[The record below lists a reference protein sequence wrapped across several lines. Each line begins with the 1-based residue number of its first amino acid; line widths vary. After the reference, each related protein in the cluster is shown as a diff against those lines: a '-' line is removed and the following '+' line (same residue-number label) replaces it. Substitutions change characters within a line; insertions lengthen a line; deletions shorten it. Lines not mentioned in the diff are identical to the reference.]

1 MSDEPRGRGRPTK
14 YNPETHL
21 VIVQALAKRGL
32 TIPQLA
38 ETLEVAPGTLN
49 RWMAENEDFREAIK
63 EARQVADDSVEAS
76 LFQRAT
82 GYSQKAVKIFLPAG
96 ASEPVIVPFIERFP
110 PDPTSMIFW
119 LKNRKPK
126 EWRDKQEVEHTGAVQ
141 VDLSKIAPEKR
152 EALTETLL
160 GIFGSDKAD
169 ED

>member
-21 VIVQALAKRGL
+21 VIVEALAKLGL

-38 ETLEVAPGTLN
+38 ETLDVAPATLN
-49 RWMAENEDFREAIK
+49 NWMAQYPDFLEAIK
-63 EARQVADDSVEAS
+63 EARQFADETVEAS

-82 GYSQKAVKIFLPAG
+82 GYSHEAVKIFMPAG
-96 ASEPVIVPFIERFP
+96 ASEPVYAPFIEHLP

-126 EWRDKQEVEHTGAVQ
+126 EWRDKVELEHSGAV
-141 VDLSKIAPEKR
+141 DMTTLSQED
-152 EALTETLL
+152 
-160 GIFGSDKAD
+160 FDKKAKEILAGYAATIKD
-169 ED
+169 GN